1 MKTIAVKN
9 ELHEKIATYGKKTET
24 YNEILERMYNDAVEV
39 QTSKLLLDTKDTI
52 DVNDL
57 EW

>member
-9 ELHEKIATYGKKTET
+9 ELHKKIATYGKKTET